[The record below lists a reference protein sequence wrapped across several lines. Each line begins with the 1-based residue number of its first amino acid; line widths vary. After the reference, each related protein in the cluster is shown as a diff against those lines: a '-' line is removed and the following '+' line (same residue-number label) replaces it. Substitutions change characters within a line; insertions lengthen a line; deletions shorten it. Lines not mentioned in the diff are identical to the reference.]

1 MCTKCLLTV
10 LLLIQYSDA
19 EQYIGLQ
26 RTRLNQNEHK
36 GFFDMAVSLNNGSIA
51 NAGAFGVLYPLFQN
65 KLVLIP
71 RFNKLQICEKDYVA
85 YTTL

>member
-1 MCTKCLLTV
+1 
-10 LLLIQYSDA
+10 
-19 EQYIGLQ
+19 
-26 RTRLNQNEHK
+26 
-36 GFFDMAVSLNNGSIA
+36 MAVSLNNGSIA